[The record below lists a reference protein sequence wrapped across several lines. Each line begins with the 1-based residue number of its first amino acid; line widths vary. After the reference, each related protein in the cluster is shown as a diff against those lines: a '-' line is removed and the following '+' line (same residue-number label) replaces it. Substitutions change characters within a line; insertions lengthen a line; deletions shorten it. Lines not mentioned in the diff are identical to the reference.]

1 MSRSGSDAKRV
12 KVSIEARNLSL
23 VVPYFI
29 QPDRP
34 ASSWLSTLVGAATS
48 VPRRR
53 FATLIDNMSFTL
65 REGDRVAL
73 IGRNGAGKSTLL
85 RVLSGA
91 FEPTTGSLRVA
102 GSRQAMLST
111 RMGFNSEAT
120 IVENI
125 FLRATAMGVPAR
137 RIHTLVEPVLEF
149 SGLREVA
156 NRRLFTLSSG
166 QRVRLG
172 FAISTAVRTDVLLLD
187 EWFGAGD
194 AQFMRKARRR
204 MMDRVEGSKIVVI
217 ATHSDK
223 LLRKFCNRAFL
234 VDGGRLVLDGT
245 VDEALAKYR
254 EMYPRLDP
262 KEIKRKKREKRA
274 RLKARRARR
283 LAAAQAETESA
294 EAPASA
300 TDTVPIVREP
310 APAQAPPVA
319 ERTMG
324 GADVD
329 AAGRPEEQG
338 GEGRTRGRHASGA

>member
-1 MSRSGSDAKRV
+1 M

-23 VVPYFI
+23 VVPYFV
-29 QPDRP
+29 QPERP

-53 FATLIDNMSFTL
+53 FATLIDDMSFAL

-91 FEPTTGSLRVA
+91 FEPTTGSLKVE

-111 RMGFNSEAT
+111 GMGFNSEAT

-125 FLRATAMGVPAR
+125 FLRATAMGVSASE
-137 RIHTLVEPVLEF
+137 IHKLVEPVLEF

-223 LLRKFCNRAFL
+223 LLRKFCNRAL
-234 VDGGRLVLDGT
+234 LIDGGRLVMDGP
-245 VDEALAKYR
+245 VDDVLAKYR
-254 EMYPRLDP
+254 QMHPRLDP
-262 KEIKRKKREKRA
+262 IEIKRKKREKRA
-274 RLKARRARR
+274 KLKARRARR
-283 LAAAQAETESA
+283 LAANQAKAAAVEGTATTGSIAVATEPPLGSQTHAAAKRAADAVGAGTATPA
-294 EAPASA
+294 EEGGASA
-300 TDTVPIVREP
+300 R
-310 APAQAPPVA
+310 
-319 ERTMG
+319 
-324 GADVD
+324 
-329 AAGRPEEQG
+329 GRPVS
-338 GEGRTRGRHASGA
+338 RP

>member
-1 MSRSGSDAKRV
+1 MKAG
-12 KVSIEARNLSL
+12 IEARNLSL
-23 VVPYFI
+23 VIPYFV

-34 ASSWLSTLVGAATS
+34 ASSWLSTLVGAATA

-53 FATLIDNMSFTL
+53 FATLINDMSFIL

-91 FEPTTGSLRVA
+91 FEPTTGSLKVV

-137 RIHTLVEPVLEF
+137 EIHTLVEPVLEF

-283 LAAAQAETESA
+283 LAATQAK
-294 EAPASA
+294 EAAGEVPANAASA
-300 TDTVPIVREP
+300 AVAATEPDTGQLPP
-310 APAQAPPVA
+310 AAEPVA
-319 ERTMG
+319 NNAGVEVAGAAGEG
-324 GADVD
+324 GAS
-329 AAGRPEEQG
+329 QS
-338 GEGRTRGRHASGA
+338 RGRRASGA

>member
-1 MSRSGSDAKRV
+1 M

-23 VVPYFI
+23 VVPYFV

-53 FATLIDNMSFTL
+53 FATLIDDMSFAL

-91 FEPTTGSLRVA
+91 FEPTTGSLKVA

-111 RMGFNSEAT
+111 GMGFNSEAT

-125 FLRATAMGVPAR
+125 FLRATAMGVSAR
-137 RIHTLVEPVLEF
+137 EIHKLVEPVLEF

-223 LLRKFCNRAFL
+223 LLRKFCNRAL
-234 VDGGRLVLDGT
+234 LIDGGRLVMDGP
-245 VDEALAKYR
+245 VDEVLAEYR
-254 EMYPRLDP
+254 QIHPRLDP
-262 KEIKRKKREKRA
+262 VEIKRKKREKRA

-283 LAAAQAETESA
+283 LAAGLAKAAAGEVSAAATGSIAVATE
-294 EAPASA
+294 
-300 TDTVPIVREP
+300 
-310 APAQAPPVA
+310 PPPSPTPRA
-319 ERTMG
+319 AKR
-324 GADVD
+324 AAD
-329 AAGRPEEQG
+329 AAGADTATGAEEG
-338 GEGRTRGRHASGA
+338 GAGARGRPTSRA